1 MLELAERAGDRE
13 LALQARNWR
22 IVDLLELGD
31 AQAVRDELD
40 AYAALAADVRP
51 TRGRCRYGVPR
62 LRCSKAE
69 PPRAPGYRAA
79 PATLGARLA
88 MATPKCSSP
97 SNNSYATSWKDDS
110 PISTRRQQA
119 SRAPWPSAPDSRTGM
134 ACAPLHFR
142 VAARRAR
149 GNRAGPPRLR
159 RCVRRRI
166 RQPSARRQLARCDRR
181 RRPRR
186 GRARRRTALGRGAQP
201 PRTVRR
207 PHDRQGPRR
216 PARPAR
222 SPTC

>member
-1 MLELAERAGDRE
+1 
-13 LALQARNWR
+13 
-22 IVDLLELGD
+22 
-31 AQAVRDELD
+31 
-40 AYAALAADVRP
+40 
-51 TRGRCRYGVPR
+51 
-62 LRCSKAE
+62 
-69 PPRAPGYRAA
+69 
-79 PATLGARLA
+79 
-88 MATPKCSSP
+88 
-97 SNNSYATSWKDDS
+97 
-110 PISTRRQQA
+110 
-119 SRAPWPSAPDSRTGM
+119 M